1 MPVPRFTQT
10 PLERRM
16 LAGACEA
23 SAAKERGARCRMPG
37 SAQRPRD
44 FIIRAEGYEQLAA
57 KCMGM
62 ARP

>member
-1 MPVPRFTQT
+1 
-10 PLERRM
+10 M